1 MSYYEALLAQVKLPR
16 LVCVQ
21 QNIESHRLE
30 HVTEAVR
37 AAIEGFPRLERVRGK
52 QVALAVGSRGIANL
66 VEIVAETV
74 ACLRRRGAE
83 VFLVPAMGSHG
94 GADAANQELLLRHL
108 GICEETVGAPIRSS
122 METVVLCRTED
133 GVPVHFDKNAA
144 QADYTVSIARI
155 KPHSS
160 FRGRYESGMVKMCV
174 IGLGKQRGA
183 DYCHQQGMERM
194 AQNLEK
200 IGRASIPHSNL
211 LFSLGLIEDGRDD
224 TARVLAIPA
233 EEILEAEPALLEEAK
248 GYLPRIPLGNLDVL
262 VVDEFGK
269 NITGTG
275 MDSNIIQRFT
285 SEYRAAQPVAKRVV
299 TLRLTPESDGNASG
313 FGLADISTRRA
324 FEAMSF
330 EKTYPNSLTARTVR
344 GCMLPMIMESDYDAI
359 RAAVKTAPAVD
370 YDHIRLL
377 RLRNTLRME
386 QFAISEALLPEA
398 ERTPGLR
405 ICSEPFEWGFDSQGN
420 LMI

>member
-1 MSYYEALLAQVKLPR
+1 
-16 LVCVQ
+16 
-21 QNIESHRLE
+21 
-30 HVTEAVR
+30 
-37 AAIEGFPRLERVRGK
+37 
-52 QVALAVGSRGIANL
+52 
-66 VEIVAETV
+66 
-74 ACLRRRGAE
+74 
-83 VFLVPAMGSHG
+83 
-94 GADAANQELLLRHL
+94 
-108 GICEETVGAPIRSS
+108 
-122 METVVLCRTED
+122 
-133 GVPVHFDKNAA
+133 
-144 QADYTVSIARI
+144 
-155 KPHSS
+155 
-160 FRGRYESGMVKMCV
+160 
-174 IGLGKQRGA
+174 
-183 DYCHQQGMERM
+183 M

-211 LFSLGLIEDGRDD
+211 LFSLGLLEDGRDD
-224 TARVLAIPA
+224 TAKVLAIPA